1 MADCHIGSWRDP
13 RLREIS
19 TIAFVKTI
27 DDCINKEIDFLLIS
41 GDLFNSSIPGIDKL
55 KTVVEKLKELKDNN
69 IPVYI
74 IPGSHDFSPSGKTM
88 LDVLESA
95 GLCINVVK
103 GSINKDNNK
112 LKLQFQNDKSGAKIT
127 GMLGK
132 RGMLEKEYFE
142 DLDINHL
149 EAEDGFKIFMLHTA
163 LTELKSKDLQNM
175 DSAPLSLL
183 PKGFNYYAAGH
194 VHERI
199 NQTIEGYGQIV
210 YPGPIFPN
218 NFKELEDLKYGSY
231 FYYDNG
237 QTKFIPIEIHKVFS
251 IKLKCDTIEE
261 FESELNKIIR
271 ENEFKDNIVTMRLTG
286 TLLSGKISEIDFK
299 KIFNDFYEKDAYF
312 VMKNT
317 SALKTKDFEEVK
329 IHEENVE
336 EIESSLINEHVGQIK
351 DIELDLK
358 NEKEITQQLILALND
373 NKKEGER
380 NIDFE
385 ERIINN
391 LDEIIKSI

>member
-13 RLREIS
+13 KLRDLS
-19 TIAFVKTI
+19 TLAFIKTI
-27 DDCINKEIDFLLIS
+27 EDCIKYQVDFLLIS
-41 GDLFNSSIPGIDKL
+41 GDLFNSSIPSIDKL
-55 KTVVEKLKELKDNN
+55 KTVVEKFKKLKDNN
-69 IPVYI
+69 IPIYI

-95 GLCINVVK
+95 GLCIGVVK
-103 GSINKDNNK
+103 GSINQENQK
-112 LKLQFQNDKSGAKIT
+112 LKLRFQIDKSGAKIT
-127 GMLGK
+127 GLLGK
-132 RGMLEKEYFE
+132 KGMLEKQYYENL
-142 DLDINHL
+142 DLPSL
-149 EAEDGFKIFMLHTA
+149 EAEEGFKIFMLHTA
-163 LTELKSKDLQNM
+163 LTELKSKNLEKM

-199 NQTIEGYGQIV
+199 DQTIEGYGQIV

-231 FYYDNG
+231 HFYDNG
-237 QTKFIPIEIHKVFS
+237 KTSSIPVEIHKVFS
-251 IKLKCDTIEE
+251 IKLNCDTIEE
-261 FESELNKIIR
+261 FESELNKITR
-271 ENEFKDNIVTMRLTG
+271 ENEFKDQIITIRLSG

-299 KIFNDFYEKDAYF
+299 KIFQDFYDKGAYF

-336 EIESSLINEHVGQIK
+336 EIEDSLINEHVGQIK
-351 DIELDLK
+351 DIELELK
-358 NEKEITQQLILALND
+358 NEKEITAKLILALND
-373 NKKEGER
+373 IKKEGER

-385 ERIINN
+385 ERIIND
-391 LDEIIKSI
+391 LDLIIKSI